1 MQSNELIMQNIPS
14 YKRKLYGDKIEYLT
28 KIYLIKTNES
38 EKKDEKKILI
48 TMILQKI
55 FHQKATNLIVITI
68 I

>member
-1 MQSNELIMQNIPS
+1 MQNIPS

-48 TMILQKI
+48 RWYNQSLKEE
-55 FHQKATNLIVITI
+55 
-68 I
+68 